1 MFDRV
6 GGGVEGE
13 EREWLTGLQK
23 KMETVSANIK
33 DIETA
38 ASQFNGPTVNSYL
51 NLLGKHTVQWI
62 YGKPSLSSTDLR
74 KLKQSVPGT
83 YSRKEINRPLSS
95 STNLR

>member
-1 MFDRV
+1 MQRWVPKLVYLYILQVFDRV

-51 NLLGKHTVQWI
+51 KV
-62 YGKPSLSSTDLR
+62 
-74 KLKQSVPGT
+74 
-83 YSRKEINRPLSS
+83 
-95 STNLR
+95 NLR

>member
-38 ASQFNGPTVNSYL
+38 ASQFNGPTVNAYL
-51 NLLGKHTVQWI
+51 KV
-62 YGKPSLSSTDLR
+62 
-74 KLKQSVPGT
+74 
-83 YSRKEINRPLSS
+83 
-95 STNLR
+95 NLR